1 MKDGKPVVLI
11 GFMATGKS
19 TVGRLLATQNGL
31 RFVDLDEVI
40 ESSAAVAIPD
50 IFRTEG
56 EAGFRLR
63 ERVAL
68 LETLS
73 AQGTV
78 IATGGGAACQPGNL
92 EAMLASGTV
101 VALGVSAEEAIRRTA
116 DSGGRPLL
124 DGQGDRL
131 ARARQLL
138 ASREPYYNRAHLRIE
153 TDGKEPDR
161 IAFEV
166 GKALGLHTDFQI
178 KAAKNN
184 EKES

>member
-1 MKDGKPVVLI
+1 MKDGKPIVLI

-19 TVGRLLATQNGL
+19 TVGRLLATRYGL
-31 RFVDLDEVI
+31 RFIDLDEAI
-40 ESSAAVAIPD
+40 ESTAAMTIPD
-50 IFRTEG
+50 IFRLEG
-56 EAGFRLR
+56 EASFRQR
-63 ERVAL
+63 ERAAL

-73 AQGTV
+73 AQDTV

-92 EAMLASGTV
+92 QAMLASGTV

-116 DSGGRPLL
+116 DSSGRPLL

-131 ARARQLL
+131 VKARELL
-138 ASREPYYNRAHLRIE
+138 ESREPYYNQAHLRVE
-153 TDGKEPDR
+153 TDGKEPTR

-166 GKALGLHTDFQI
+166 GQALDLRTDFRNET
-178 KAAKNN
+178 AKNN